1 MADYTKKLYI
11 AGTDIVDV
19 IKETADAST
28 SLPDVGTSGSA
39 GATADLTMLF
49 KNGSLSNANGTSS
62 DVGNNK
68 TVTIGSVS
76 IPYFTVDAK
85 GRVTS
90 KSNRTLNINAQYYNY
105 YNYRNYSSG
114 D

>member
-11 AGTDIVDV
+11 DGTDIVDV
-19 IKETADAST
+19 IKETADTSA

-39 GATADLTMLF
+39 GATANFTLLF
-49 KNGSLSNANGTSS
+49 KTGNLVSANGTSS
-62 DVGNNK
+62 EVGKNK

-90 KSNRTLNINAQYYNY
+90 KSNKTLDINAQYYNY
-105 YNYRNYSSG
+105 YNYHNYGSG